1 VENKGAEGVTGMN
14 QRSTWG
20 NAVASKKKPKLPFRG
35 YQKITDDM
43 DEPQRRGAEIWNE
56 MVSRLVEVDEMKGQ

>member
-1 VENKGAEGVTGMN
+1 MENQGAEGVTDMD

-20 NAVASKKKPKLPFRG
+20 NAGTKKKTKLPFRG

-56 MVSRLVEVDEMKGQ
+56 MVARLIEDGGMKDK